1 MNMTRLLLLAALAMG
16 GSMQL
21 AAQPRVA
28 QSWYWPDDWCDCV
41 SACLRLMSA
50 CWLVGL
56 VLDVVACKTWV
67 PQAVASLLLGGGP
80 RGPKVDVSLLVIGAR
95 SWHV

>member
-1 MNMTRLLLLAALAMG
+1 MQERVPLKGSLLFF
-16 GSMQL
+16 
-21 AAQPRVA
+21 
-28 QSWYWPDDWCDCV
+28 
-41 SACLRLMSA
+41 LM
-50 CWLVGL
+50 VGL